1 MIKTLYKTAAICIFV
16 WSMNP
21 GCAIK
26 QKKGQEDII
35 LKRGTVRFIDLE
47 GGFYGIIGD
56 DGKKYDPV
64 NLSQEFQVDGLPVR
78 FKAKVRDDVASI
90 RMWGTP
96 VEIVTIEKL
105 E

>member
-1 MIKTLYKTAAICIFV
+1 MRKILYLTAAICIFI
-16 WSMNP
+16 WSMNL

-26 QKKGQEDII
+26 REKERENTI

-56 DGKKYDPV
+56 DGKKYDPI

-78 FKAKVRDDVASI
+78 FEAEVRDDVAAM

-96 VEIVTIEKL
+96 IEIVRIEKL